1 MSDTEFQGDLVYDL
15 IAKHWPE
22 RNDGWQMR
30 ISDMLRE
37 MHDEEMLATDV
48 VGDEDWL

>member
-1 MSDTEFQGDLVYDL
+1 MSITEFQGDPVYDL

-30 ISDMLRE
+30 IGDLVRE
-37 MHDEEMLATDV
+37 MHDEEMLVAD
-48 VGDEDWL
+48 VGDGDWF